1 MVSADLVGVCCVYIV
16 CCTETKSSRL
26 EEVLILKF
34 CCKDLLAYYLVSR
47 ISLFT
52 SLFLD

>member
-1 MVSADLVGVCCVYIV
+1 MVNADLVGVCCVYIV

-34 CCKDLLAYYLVSR
+34 CCKDLLAYLPSQPDLSVH
-47 ISLFT
+47 ISF
-52 SLFLD
+52 S